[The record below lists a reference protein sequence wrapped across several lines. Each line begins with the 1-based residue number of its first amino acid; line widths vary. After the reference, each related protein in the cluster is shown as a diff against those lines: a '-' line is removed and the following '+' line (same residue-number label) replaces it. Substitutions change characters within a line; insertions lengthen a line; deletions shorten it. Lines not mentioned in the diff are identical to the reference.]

1 MKPESLYKIEDGASD
16 NGNQR
21 VFRAV
26 IDPQSEIF
34 NGHFPGAPVLPG
46 VCTLSIVKD
55 CLERVVKHKTTICE
69 ISQCKFTGMVDP
81 FQEQSMSIE
90 IEVSSSDGEK
100 GKVSANVKMC
110 ETGRVIMKFRGG
122 YKIG

>member
-1 MKPESLYKIEDGASD
+1 MKPENLYKIEDGTST
-16 NGNQR
+16 NGSTR

-34 NGHFPGAPVLPG
+34 RGHFPGAPVLPG

-55 CLERVVKHKTTICE
+55 CLERVVMKKTTICE

-90 IEVSSSDGEK
+90 IEVSAADEER
-100 GKVSANVKMC
+100 GKLSANVKMS
-110 ETGRVIMKFRGG
+110 ETERVIMKLRGG
-122 YKIG
+122 YRIG

>member
-1 MKPESLYKIEDGASD
+1 MKPESLYKIEDGTSV
-16 NGNQR
+16 NGSQR

-34 NGHFPGAPVLPG
+34 KGHFPGAPVLPG

-55 CLERVVKHKTTICE
+55 CLEKVVSQKSTICE

-81 FQEQSMSIE
+81 LQEQIMNIE
-90 IEVSSSDGEK
+90 IEVSPAGEER
-100 GKVSANVKMC
+100 GKISANVKMS
-110 ETGRVIMKFRGG
+110 ESGRVIMKFRGG
-122 YKIG
+122 YRIG